1 MSKVILLAPTPPPI
15 GGIAQW
21 TVRMMNAELKNGW
34 KVEVVDEKILGNR
47 DFFGDK
53 VKHDYKAEI
62 KRCLHIWTGLKKA
75 LVDED
80 AKVVHSC
87 IAANT
92 MPIMRE
98 YICALI
104 TKVRHRKFI
113 IHFRCTIP
121 NIVSGKLNV
130 FLLKRICNLSDCVM
144 VLNKQSEDFIKRISH
159 AKTCLIPNFVDVDE
173 IAEEHNIRD
182 KIQRVLYVGG
192 CIESKGCLNLI
203 EVAKAFPNIEFK
215 LIGKPESKV
224 VEAAKQADNVILT
237 GPMDHNQVTKELG
250 EADVFAFLTYFP
262 GEGFSNA
269 LAEAMANGLP
279 CLATDWSANA
289 DMLEGKGGEI
299 VPIKNSAEAIH
310 ALKRMS
316 NPEVRKKHSV
326 FNIKKVS
333 TVYKD
338 SVVQNMYIDCYEE
351 LLRDNG

>member
-1 MSKVILLAPTPPPI
+1 MKVVLLAPTPPPI

-21 TVRMMNAELKNGW
+21 TVRMMEANLKNGW
-34 KVEVVDEKILGNR
+34 EVLVVDEKIVGKR
-47 DFFGDK
+47 EFFGDR
-53 VKHDYKAEI
+53 VKHNYVDEV
-62 KRCLHIWTGLKKA
+62 KRCLSIWKRLWKTLKDSD
-75 LVDED
+75 V
-80 AKVVHSC
+80 KVVHSC

-173 IAEEHNIRD
+173 IAEEHNMRD

-203 EVAKAFPNIEFK
+203 EVAKAFPDIEFK
-215 LIGKPESKV
+215 LIGEPESKV

-299 VPIKNSAEAIH
+299 VPIKNFEEAIH

-316 NPEVRKKHSV
+316 NVEVRKKQSV

-338 SVVQNMYIDCYEE
+338 SVVQDMYVDCYEE
-351 LLRDNG
+351 LLKDND